1 MNSSP
6 RCIGAGTFFQIIS
19 PFQSFHSILTAERL
33 RRRMSGAGNDQD
45 DEDLDRVVGSHTR
58 RREEDED
65 LDLPGDDESPPRKKG
80 KTKNSL
86 PLKGLLVDTVLSSE
100 CVPNQALEC
109 RLKLCPKAHKRF
121 ECWPAGMQALACRH
135 AGGLQA
141 THPHQS
147 VC

>member
-1 MNSSP
+1 
-6 RCIGAGTFFQIIS
+6 
-19 PFQSFHSILTAERL
+19 L

-58 RREEDED
+58 KREEDED

-109 RLKLCPKAHKRF
+109 RLKLCPKAHERF
-121 ECWPAGMQALACRH
+121 ECWLQACRRWPAGMEA
-135 AGGLQA
+135 
-141 THPHQS
+141 
-147 VC
+147 VCKQRTLISLSAD